1 MNLTPLGIEGAWLAE
16 SPVWSDQ
23 RGNFQEWFK
32 HEEIFSNTGMDF
44 SVKQANFSVNKKG
57 VIRGIH
63 YSLNPDGQSKWI
75 TCVAGSIVDVIVDIR
90 PNSPTFKKIEYVT
103 LTGQENRSV
112 LVGKGLGHGFV
123 SLEDETLVAY
133 MLNAP
138 YAPEIEFAIHPF
150 DKTLQINWGIN
161 ELIATLSTQDQ
172 NAATF
177 ENRVI

>member
-63 YSLNPDGQSKWI
+63 
-75 TCVAGSIVDVIVDIR
+75 
-90 PNSPTFKKIEYVT
+90 
-103 LTGQENRSV
+103 
-112 LVGKGLGHGFV
+112 
-123 SLEDETLVAY
+123 
-133 MLNAP
+133 
-138 YAPEIEFAIHPF
+138 
-150 DKTLQINWGIN
+150 
-161 ELIATLSTQDQ
+161 
-172 NAATF
+172 
-177 ENRVI
+177 